1 MIFGK
6 LVLVFLL
13 VLANG
18 FFVAAEFALVKV
30 RLSQIEVLAQDGRWT
45 ARLARSVLGR
55 LDAYLSA
62 CQIGITL
69 ASLGLGWVGEPVV
82 GSLLRDALP
91 RIGISADW
99 SHYLAFPVAFAA
111 ITFLHVTLGE
121 QAPKILAIQKARG
134 TTLVVALPLVI
145 FSFIFRPVIVVLNSA
160 SNLLLRIAG
169 LKVISE
175 QEQAHSEEELRMI
188 LAESADGGSLSVGE
202 RLIMENVLNLE
213 DKRARQVM
221 VPRSDVVYLSTAR
234 SLEENYRTVVE
245 SGHTRFPLCDGDLD
259 HVLGAI
265 HTKTLLQR
273 MINKRPPATIKELA
287 QDVPF
292 FPENI
297 RLDTLLKHFLRG
309 RRHLAMLVDEYGVI
323 SGIVTFED
331 VLEQLVGPIHDEF
344 DREYQAIM
352 ELSHGRYL
360 VDAMCPLEVLEETC
374 HIELQS
380 AEADTAG
387 GLVSELLGH
396 IAKEGESVRI
406 GKYELRVVDADAKRV
421 RRLELVPVAETADS
435 EEQPES
441 LKISSTGD
449 EQA

>member
-1 MIFGK
+1 MYECGPIAGSGSGQVESRCSLKSRPSWKNQESPMIFGK

-45 ARLARSVLGR
+45 ARLARSVLSR

-69 ASLGLGWVGEPVV
+69 ASLGLGWVGEPFL
-82 GSLLRDALP
+82 GNLLRQLLPKIGVAPEWSHFLALP
-91 RIGISADW
+91 I
-99 SHYLAFPVAFAA
+99 AFAS

-121 QAPKILAIQKARG
+121 QAPKILAIQKAKA
-134 TTLVVALPLVI
+134 TTLAVSLPLVI
-145 FSFIFRPVIVVLNSA
+145 FYYIFRPVIVVLNSA
-160 SNLLLRIAG
+160 SNLMLRIVG
-169 LKVISE
+169 LKVVSK

-221 VPRSDVVYLSTAR
+221 VPRSDVVYLTTTR
-234 SLEENYRTVVE
+234 SVEENFRTVVE

-259 HVLGAI
+259 HVVGMI

-273 MINKRPPATIKELA
+273 MINKRPPSTIKELA

-309 RRHLAMLVDEYGVI
+309 RRHLAMLV
-323 SGIVTFED
+323 
-331 VLEQLVGPIHDEF
+331 
-344 DREYQAIM
+344 
-352 ELSHGRYL
+352 
-360 VDAMCPLEVLEETC
+360 
-374 HIELQS
+374 
-380 AEADTAG
+380 
-387 GLVSELLGH
+387 
-396 IAKEGESVRI
+396 
-406 GKYELRVVDADAKRV
+406 
-421 RRLELVPVAETADS
+421 
-435 EEQPES
+435 
-441 LKISSTGD
+441 
-449 EQA
+449 